1 MHARRRRR
9 SPSPLVIATLF
20 ASLLA
25 AAPRARAAAATGDTL
40 TASAPARVLTLRR
53 VEFTGLA
60 KTSPTIANRVADL
73 SVPAPASPEAIA
85 AATER
90 LRASG
95 LFRSVDAHTRA
106 GDVPGDVVLV
116 YDVRE
121 NGPHLRTGLGYED
134 DASWYLIPLQFDA
147 GNFTGRGDR
156 LTFGARFGYRVAGLD
171 LALRHPASRAGGTW
185 WQLRASG
192 EGVDRVY
199 FWDSTE
205 TLHHLSRGQLELRA
219 GRRVS
224 RTWALEGW
232 LASRTT
238 RVDSNAS
245 VYTDRASLG
254 RHRGDEL
261 PFATLP
267 TSIQR
272 DVRTTQQGRLGLA
285 VTLDRREGSGLE
297 TRGAWGRFAAEGTA
311 SRDARYGAWQAD
323 VRAFAPL
330 APGVQLAAR
339 VRGASVS
346 HEAPFWD
353 RCYVGG
359 VTSVRG
365 FPSEGLSPPQGDL
378 DMATASIELRHAWIG
393 EPANPRLTA
402 VAFVDTGRGWSW
414 SAPPLSEFASGAGFG
429 FRLRLPWLGEV
440 GLDAARPLS
449 RSPVREG
456 FHLNASLGWAF

>member
-9 SPSPLVIATLF
+9 SPFPVLVAALVAALIG
-20 ASLLA
+20 
-25 AAPRARAAAATGDTL
+25 AAPRARAEGAAGDTL
-40 TASAPARVLTLRR
+40 AAGAPARVLTLRR
-53 VEFTGLA
+53 VEFSGLG
-60 KTSPTIANRVADL
+60 KTSPPIALRAADL
-73 SVPAPASPEAIA
+73 PVPAPVSPEAIA

-95 LFRSVDAHTRA
+95 LFRSVEAHTRA

-116 YDVRE
+116 FVVRE

-134 DASWYLIPLQFDA
+134 DASWYLIPLQLDA

-156 LTFGARFGYRVAGLD
+156 LTLGARFGYRVAGLD
-171 LALRHPASRAGGTW
+171 LALRHPAARAGGTW

-205 TLHHLSRGQLELRA
+205 TRHHLSRGQLELRA

-224 RTWALEGW
+224 RSFALEGW

-238 RVDSNAS
+238 NVDSNAS

-254 RHRGDEL
+254 RHRGDDL

-267 TSIQR
+267 STIQR
-272 DVRTTQQGRLGLA
+272 DVRATRQGRLGLA
-285 VTLDRREGSGLE
+285 LTLDRRTGSGLE
-297 TRGAWGRFAAEGTA
+297 TRGAWARLGAEGVT

-323 VRAFAPL
+323 VRAFAPI

-339 VRGASVS
+339 VRGAAVS
-346 HEAPFWD
+346 SEAPFWD
-353 RCYVGG
+353 RLYAGG
-359 VTSVRG
+359 FTTVRG
-365 FPSEGLSPPQGDL
+365 FPSEALSPPQGDL
-378 DMATASIELRHAWIG
+378 DLATASLELRHAWIG
-393 EPANPRLTA
+393 GPANPRLTA
-402 VAFVDTGRGWSW
+402 IAFVDAGHGWSW
-414 SAPPLSEFASGAGFG
+414 GTPRLADFASGAGVG
-429 FRLRLPWLGEV
+429 FRLRLPWVGPV

-449 RSPVREG
+449 RSPVHEG
-456 FHLNASLGWAF
+456 FHLNASLGWTF